1 MLIFWLRQMRK
12 ILASATG
19 ALGTVFACKAATYKI
34 QNRKY
39 EEGKSYL
46 RKKSLRFFLSE
57 SKNR

>member
-1 MLIFWLRQMRK
+1 MRK

-39 EEGKSYL
+39 EEGKSYPPYL
-46 RKKSLRFFLSE
+46 MKKFLIFF
-57 SKNR
+57 